1 MKKIICILILL
12 FTFSGCS
19 LTSVSSDVISFDGEK
34 SVGEVAKYI
43 SPAVVGIS
51 GISNYSSSVGS
62 GVCVSKDGY
71 ILTNSHVIHN
81 CNDIVIYLYDKSTS
95 EAKVVYEDTIL
106 DFAILKSN
114 IPIPYLLL
122 GDSELMSVGDDIL
135 AVGTPLSLNLTHTFT
150 KGIVSATNRT
160 LKVSGSDGEG
170 YMQNLIQHD
179 ASLNPG
185 NSGGPLINSSGEVVG
200 INTLKIAS
208 GEGIGFAIPTKSFI
222 SLLDRFVE
230 DEDYQV
236 PKLGVYGVD
245 SEIAK
250 FNNKTNLSKGFY
262 VIDVNKESQ
271 LKLAGLNNGDVI
283 TKINDTPIANTLD
296 FKNALYKHKV
306 NDVIMIE
313 YYHNGKL
320 NKCKIKL

>member
-1 MKKIICILILL
+1 
-12 FTFSGCS
+12 
-19 LTSVSSDVISFDGEK
+19 
-34 SVGEVAKYI
+34 
-43 SPAVVGIS
+43 
-51 GISNYSSSVGS
+51 
-62 GVCVSKDGY
+62 
-71 ILTNSHVIHN
+71 
-81 CNDIVIYLYDKSTS
+81 
-95 EAKVVYEDTIL
+95 
-106 DFAILKSN
+106 
-114 IPIPYLLL
+114 
-122 GDSELMSVGDDIL
+122 
-135 AVGTPLSLNLTHTFT
+135 
-150 KGIVSATNRT
+150 
-160 LKVSGSDGEG
+160 
-170 YMQNLIQHD
+170 MQNLIQHD

-185 NSGGPLINSSGEVVG
+185 NSGGPLINSSGEVIG

-222 SLLDRFVE
+222 SLLDRFID
-230 DEDYQV
+230 DENYQV

-250 FNNKTNLSKGFY
+250 FNNKTNLSNGFY

-271 LKLAGLNNGDVI
+271 LKLAGLNDGDVI